1 MRFSPLNMSALDNPS
16 RLYRRELQGRYL
28 GLRFAAAVEK
38 EFVDF
43 LRETQARNVLFCI
56 WMGLVLWLGVACWDV
71 VRYVQGIEGTAMEA
85 LFLKLLL
92 PARLASLLA
101 LTGLLV
107 GMRRRLWGRWQH
119 VACLVTVSVYCITGF
134 VTGYLYY
141 EMGLANA
148 MAASILILMAVFF
161 PCGLAFR
168 EAMPAAGA
176 LLVAYLLAGWWTLSP
191 AQWSEFWGIASLL
204 VLCTVMMAFS
214 SYLRERG
221 AREQFLLRRLLDWEA
236 GHDPLTGLANR
247 RSFQKHFEICLAQAR
262 RDGKALLLVILDL
275 DHFKLYNDHYGHKAG
290 DRALQQVALV
300 LEHYAARPMDLA
312 IRLGGEEF
320 GLLSYAD
327 DAQALKLRMQHL
339 LAQLQ
344 GLQISHEFSP
354 TATCLTASIG
364 IAQAE
369 ATGTTDS
376 LFQQADAQLYRAK
389 KAGRNQVCGPDMG
402 LCASAAKVQVVA

>member
-1 MRFSPLNMSALDNPS
+1 MSALDNPS
-16 RLYRRELQGRYL
+16 RLYRRELQGGFL
-28 GLRFAAAVEK
+28 GLRFGAAIED
-38 EFVDF
+38 EFVAF

-56 WMGLVLWLGVACWDV
+56 WIGLILWLGVACWDV
-71 VRYVQGIEGTAMEA
+71 VRYVQSIQGTANEA
-85 LFLKLLL
+85 LFLELLL

-101 LTGLLV
+101 LIGLLL
-107 GMRRRLWGRWQH
+107 GMNRRLWGAWQH

-134 VTGYLYY
+134 LTGYLYLD
-141 EMGLANA
+141 MGLGNA
-148 MAASILILMAVFF
+148 MAGSILILMAVFL
-161 PCGLAFR
+161 PCGLTFR
-168 EAMPAAGA
+168 QTMPTTAA
-176 LLVAYLLAGWWTLSP
+176 LLVAYLVAGRWILSP
-191 AQWSEFWGIASLL
+191 AQWSEFWAIASLL
-204 VLCTVMMAFS
+204 VLCMLMMAFS

-262 RDGKALLLVILDL
+262 RDGKTLLLVILDL

-327 DAQALKLRMQHL
+327 DAKALKLRMQHL

-344 GLQISHEFSP
+344 GLQISHELSP

-364 IAQAE
+364 IAEAE
-369 ATGTTDS
+369 VAGTTDS

-389 KAGRNQVCGPDMG
+389 NAGRNQVCGPDMG
-402 LCASAAKVQVVA
+402 VCVSGAEVQAAA

>member
-1 MRFSPLNMSALDNPS
+1 MRSSPLNTSALDNPS
-16 RLYRRELQGRYL
+16 RLYRRELQGRFL
-28 GLRFAAAVEK
+28 GLRFGAVVEE
-38 EFVDF
+38 EFVGF
-43 LRETQARNVLFCI
+43 LRETQTRNVRFCI
-56 WMGLVLWLGVACWDV
+56 WIGLILWLGVACWDV
-71 VRYVQGIEGTAMEA
+71 VRYVQSIQGTANEA

-101 LTGLLV
+101 LTGLLI
-107 GMRRRLWGRWQH
+107 GMHRRLWGRWQH
-119 VACLVTVSVYCITGF
+119 VACLATVSVYYITGF
-134 VTGYLYY
+134 LTGYLYM
-141 EMGLANA
+141 EMGLGNA
-148 MAASILILMAVFF
+148 MAGSILILMAVFL
-161 PCGLAFR
+161 PCGLTFR
-168 EAMPAAGA
+168 ETMPTTAA
-176 LLVAYLLAGWWTLSP
+176 LLVAYLLAGWWILSP
-191 AQWSEFWGIASLL
+191 AEWSEFWAIASLL
-204 VLCTVMMAFS
+204 VLCMMMMAFS

-221 AREQFLLRRLLDWEA
+221 TREQFVLRRLLDWEA

-262 RDGKALLLVILDL
+262 RDGKTLLLAILDL

-327 DAQALKLRMQHL
+327 DANALKLRMQHL
-339 LAQLQ
+339 LLQLQ

-389 KAGRNQVCGPDMG
+389 NAGRNQVCGPDMDM
-402 LCASAAKVQVVA
+402 CAEGPELQAMA

>member
-1 MRFSPLNMSALDNPS
+1 MFALDNPS
-16 RLYRRELQGRYL
+16 RLYRRELQGGFL
-28 GLRFAAAVEK
+28 GLRFGAAIED
-38 EFVDF
+38 EFVAF

-56 WMGLVLWLGVACWDV
+56 WIGLILWLGVACWDV
-71 VRYVQGIEGTAMEA
+71 VRYVQSIQGTANEA
-85 LFLKLLL
+85 PFLELLL

-101 LTGLLV
+101 LTGLLL
-107 GMRRRLWGRWQH
+107 GMQRRLWGSWQH

-134 VTGYLYY
+134 LTGYLYLD
-141 EMGLANA
+141 MGLGNA
-148 MAASILILMAVFF
+148 MAGSILILMAVFL
-161 PCGLAFR
+161 PCGLTFR
-168 EAMPAAGA
+168 ETMPATAA
-176 LLVAYLLAGWWTLSP
+176 LLVVYLLAGRWMLSP
-191 AQWSEFWGIASLL
+191 AQWSEFWAIASLL
-204 VLCTVMMAFS
+204 VLCMLMMAFS

-262 RDGKALLLVILDL
+262 RDGKTLLLVILDL

-327 DAQALKLRMQHL
+327 DAKALKLRMQHL

-344 GLQISHEFSP
+344 GLQISHELSP

-369 ATGTTDS
+369 AAGTTDS

-389 KAGRNQVCGPDMG
+389 NAGRNQVCGPDMG
-402 LCASAAKVQVVA
+402 VFASGVEVQAAA